1 MVSYTAG
8 SRIKASDL
16 NAQAA
21 QLIQNVVLS
30 SSQASIQFSPVA
42 STYNNLML
50 KWHARTTSG
59 NASDNMQMQINGD
72 TGNNYDWQI
81 LAGLNTTVSTTP
93 GMGDSKLVIGTCVGG
108 TGTAHYFSNG
118 QLEILGWSQASA
130 THIITYTGTWYVCWS
145 NSAATSQVGTCGGLY
160 TPSSAATSLSL
171 APASGSFAA
180 GSVFSLYGLA

>member
-1 MVSYTAG
+1 MVSYNGG

-42 STYNNLML
+42 ATYNNLML

-59 NASDNMQMQINGD
+59 NSNDNMQMQINGD
-72 TGNNYDWQI
+72 TANNYDWQI
-81 LAGLNTTVSTTP
+81 QAALNATVTAAN
-93 GMGDSKLVIGTCVGG
+93 GMGDTKLVVGTVVGG
-108 TGTAHYFSNG
+108 TGAAHYFANG

-130 THIITYTGTWYVCWS
+130 THIVTYTGTWYACWL
-145 NSAATSQVGTCGGLY
+145 NTAATSQVGTCGGLY
-160 TPSSAATSLSL
+160 TPASSATSLSL
-171 APASGSFAA
+171 APAAGSFAA

>member
-1 MVSYTAG
+1 MTTFVAG
-8 SRIKASDL
+8 RRIKAVDL

-21 QLIQNVVLS
+21 QLIQNTVLTA
-30 SSQASIQFSPVA
+30 SQASIQFNPVA
-42 STYNNLML
+42 SSYNNLML
-50 KWHARTTSG
+50 KWHARTTSA
-59 NASDNMQMQINGD
+59 NTSDNMQMQINGD

-81 LAGLNTTVSTTP
+81 LAGLNAAVSTTP
-93 GMGDSKLVIGTCVGG
+93 GLGDSKLVIGTCVGG
-108 TGTAHYFSNG
+108 AGTAHYFSNG

-130 THIITYTGTWYVCWS
+130 THIVTCTGTWYACWS

-171 APASGSFAA
+171 APAAGSFAA